1 MAKITT
7 GGSFGGA
14 LNYDCDQDQKNNK
27 IASFLDSEGVDM
39 NYHPDGTPNPDMKA
53 IIRSFEIQAAM
64 NPRVTKPVVHIALSF
79 KPEDKPRLT
88 NDYMVKI
95 AREYMQQMGFTN
107 TQYVIHRHEE
117 TQNPHIHITSA
128 EFVVDQW
135 RLGALYRIMSPKV
148 RCKAFLIKKAFDKLT
163 FSTVDENGV
172 TKEIEI
178 TAEELCQDPIKPDI
192 SSRPIDFCSGT
203 YIYPEYF

>member
-1 MAKITT
+1 MYTVPQWEPPKPIC
-7 GGSFGGA
+7 GC
-14 LNYDCDQDQKNNK
+14 LNG
-27 IASFLDSEGVDM
+27 E
-39 NYHPDGTPNPDMKA
+39 
-53 IIRSFEIQAAM
+53 
-64 NPRVTKPVVHIALSF
+64 
-79 KPEDKPRLT
+79 
-88 NDYMVKI
+88 
-95 AREYMQQMGFTN
+95 
-107 TQYVIHRHEE
+107 
-117 TQNPHIHITSA
+117 NPHIHITSA